1 MSWASRVRCCVL
13 GCSATYESTD
23 ESGEK
28 VRFFGFPTRQYDVE
42 RKNKWIDNIRLARKD
57 VNGVWSPSKNSK
69 VCSKHFVGNV
79 KGEDPREVNYIP
91 TIFPVVNAKTAEKYN
106 RLLKTK
112 QNSRISLTEK
122 SQQKLPEASH
132 PGVGETKI
140 SLPSSKAA
148 TSEVAGGTTMEG
160 QEIGGGLAKDT
171 SVLNKR
177 TVHLASVVDGDGSL
191 DSGVHVTLDDFL
203 REWSADPHPR
213 YVGTKCEENGP
224 ADSGNGSKAHSF
236 ECPICADSYS
246 TSRSLRRHLSRRS
259 FLARLPCRKCSS
271 CHLAFNRCTLIM
283 RAQGCRIGA
292 ANATLSALPP
302 SETLVPVELTDEAD
316 NTGSQSDVPMTVLE
330 KVLQSVICSEC
341 YMNIEDES
349 SREAHFHPSR
359 GNLIR
364 CSNCPM
370 LCTSECALRAHRR
383 LHNQRRP
390 FVCPECGL
398 RWEDEWPLF
407 HRHVTKHCHHFE
419 RIVGYHCL
427 LCPALLLDQAELAS
441 HIVDT
446 HSSALHK
453 CQACPMAFINLEGF
467 HIHRQA
473 AHPKL
478 RSQCWL
484 ILKCPLCEAVF
495 ASAELLTNHTISH
508 LDQCGRSL
516 FKCSTCDSLQPT
528 RADLVAH
535 VRKAHP
541 AMHQESLWGREEDP
555 TMAFISGQSTKANVS
570 SEVINLDDDEIAN
583 SDDKAMD
590 TSAPL
595 SQKPKQGSITG
606 KPSPASSATSDQA
619 KKSKQDTPKKA
630 NQHSTGDSEQTTAK
644 REEKPPNN
652 TKVCA
657 KCDFQSTDS
666 SVFREHIKVHR
677 PPNQETFQCHECGL
691 CYVVE
696 PSLRKHL
703 RGVHRVEEKK
713 ASDSLAEADPNGAAV
728 SGLRCSVCLATFDTE
743 RELKSHTRSHGM
755 AFLKKVK
762 AKDGTV

>member
-1 MSWASRVRCCVL
+1 MSWASRIRCCVL
-13 GCSATYESTD
+13 GCSASYESTD

-28 VRFFGFPTRQYDVE
+28 VRFYAFPAKHYDAE
-42 RKNKWIDNIRLARKD
+42 RKNKWIDNIRLARND
-57 VNGVWSPSKNSK
+57 VNGVWSPSKNSR

-79 KGEDPREVNYIP
+79 KGEDPRELNYIP
-91 TIFPVVNAKTAEKYN
+91 TIFPVVSAKTAEKYN
-106 RLLKTK
+106 RRLETK
-112 QNSRISLTEK
+112 QNSIPNLTEQ
-122 SQQKLPEASH
+122 SQRKLPEASRL
-132 PGVGETKI
+132 GAGGTKI
-140 SLPSSKAA
+140 SLPSAKAVTREDA
-148 TSEVAGGTTMEG
+148 AGTTMEG
-160 QEIGGGLAKDT
+160 Q
-171 SVLNKR
+171 R
-177 TVHLASVVDGDGSL
+177 TVHLASVVEGDGSL

-203 REWSADPHPR
+203 REWSTDPHPR
-213 YVGTKCEENGP
+213 YVAVKREENGP
-224 ADSGNGSKAHSF
+224 ANSGDGSGGNSF
-236 ECPICADSYS
+236 DCPICADSYS

-259 FLARLPCRKCSS
+259 FLARLPCRKCSF

-283 RAQGCRIGA
+283 RAQGCRIA
-292 ANATLSALPP
+292 ASNATLSALPP
-302 SETLVPVELTDEAD
+302 KETLVPVELPDESE
-316 NTGSQSDVPMTVLE
+316 NTSSQTDVPMTVLE

-341 YMNIEDES
+341 YTNLEDES
-349 SREAHFHPSR
+349 SRETHFHPSR

-398 RWEDEWPLF
+398 RCEGEWNMF
-407 HRHVTKHCHHFE
+407 HRHVTNHCHHYE
-419 RIVGYHCL
+419 RIVGYHCQ

-453 CQACPMAFINLEGF
+453 CQMCPMAFINLEGF
-467 HIHRQA
+467 HTHRLTM
-473 AHPKL
+473 HPKM
-478 RSQCWL
+478 RSQCWV

-495 ASAELLTNHTISH
+495 ASAEQLTNHTISH
-508 LDQCGRSL
+508 LDKCGRSL
-516 FKCSTCDSLQPT
+516 FKCGTCDSLHPT

-535 VRKAHP
+535 VRKLHP

-555 TMAFISGQSTKANVS
+555 TMAFISGQSKSTKAKAS
-570 SEVINLDDDEIAN
+570 LEIINLDDDEMA
-583 SDDKAMD
+583 SSKDKAMD

-595 SQKPKQGSITG
+595 SQKPKKRSITG
-606 KPSPASSATSDQA
+606 KPSPARSATSDQA
-619 KKSKQDTPKKA
+619 KKNKQDTPKKA
-630 NQHSTGDSEQTTAK
+630 NQQSTNDSEQTTVMQ
-644 REEKPPNN
+644 EEKPPNN
-652 TKVCA
+652 TKACA
-657 KCDFQSTDS
+657 KCDFQSSDV

-703 RGVHRVEEKK
+703 RGVHSVEEKK
-713 ASDSLAEADPNGAAV
+713 AADSLAEADPNGAAV

>member
-1 MSWASRVRCCVL
+1 MSQASRVRCCVL
-13 GCSATYESTD
+13 GCSATYQSTD

-28 VRFFGFPTRQYDVE
+28 VRFFGFPARPHDIQ
-42 RKNKWIDNIRLARKD
+42 RKNKWIDNIRLARED
-57 VNGVWSPSKNSK
+57 VKGAWSPSKNSK
-69 VCSKHFVGNV
+69 VCSRHFVGNV
-79 KGEDPREVNYIP
+79 KGEDPREANYIP
-91 TIFPVVNAKTAEKYN
+91 TIFPVVSSKTAEKYN

-112 QNSRISLTEK
+112 QNAKAILTEQ
-122 SQQKLPEASH
+122 SPQKPLEASKR
-132 PGVGETKI
+132 PRGTGETEN

-148 TSEVAGGTTMEG
+148 TREVARGTTMEG
-160 QEIGGGLAKDT
+160 QRA
-171 SVLNKR
+171 
-177 TVHLASVVDGDGSL
+177 VHLASVVDGDGSL
-191 DSGVHVTLDDFL
+191 ESGVHVTLDEFL
-203 REWSADPHPR
+203 REWSVDPYPR
-213 YVGTKCEENGP
+213 YAGTKCEENGP
-224 ADSGNGSKAHSF
+224 ADPGHGSKERSF
-236 ECPICADSYS
+236 ECPICADSYT

-259 FLARLPCRKCSS
+259 FLARLPCRKCGS

-283 RAQGCRIGA
+283 KAQGCRIA
-292 ANATLSALPP
+292 ASSATLSALPP
-302 SETLVPVELTDEAD
+302 GETLVPVELTEEGDSGA
-316 NTGSQSDVPMTVLE
+316 SQTDVPMTVLE
-330 KVLQSVICSEC
+330 KVLQSVVCSEC
-341 YMNIEDES
+341 YVNLEDEAY
-349 SREAHFHPSR
+349 REDHFHPSR

-364 CSNCPM
+364 CTNCPM

-383 LHNQRRP
+383 LHTQRRP

-398 RWEDEWPLF
+398 RCEDEWAVF

-419 RIVGYHCL
+419 RIVGYHCQ
-427 LCPALLLDQAELAS
+427 LCPALLLDQAELAG

-495 ASAELLTNHTISH
+495 ASAELLTNHTTSH

-516 FKCSTCDSLQPT
+516 FKCSTCDSLHPT
-528 RADLVAH
+528 RTDLVAH
-535 VRKAHP
+535 VRKLHP
-541 AMHQESLWGREEDP
+541 DMHQATLWGKEEDP
-555 TMAFISGQSTKANVS
+555 ILAFLTGKKETADVS
-570 SEVINLDDDEIAN
+570 NEVINLDDDEPPD
-583 SDDKAMD
+583 SGDKAMD
-590 TSAPL
+590 TSPPQA
-595 SQKPKQGSITG
+595 QKLEKGSPE
-606 KPSPASSATSDQA
+606 KPAPASNAPSDQA
-619 KKSKQDTPKKA
+619 QKDNRGAPKKV
-630 NQHSTGDSEQTTAK
+630 NPHPTSESEQATV
-644 REEKPPNN
+644 RQDEKPPNSAHM
-652 TKVCA
+652 CA
-657 KCDFQSTDS
+657 KCDFQSSDL

-677 PPNQETFQCHECGL
+677 PLNQETFQCLECGL

-703 RGVHRVEEKK
+703 RGVHRVEETQ
-713 ASDSLAEADPNGAAV
+713 ASNKLTGTGPNGATV

-762 AKDGTV
+762 AKDGTI